1 MFKIDGTEY
10 NGEYCLVDGITETFT
25 LLEGLA
31 SARRQSKAM
40 WYDIIGTEISH
51 TVTLRR
57 GDCDPEKW
65 EELWSILRS
74 PTVSHAFEFPDG
86 TNGYIQYE
94 GHITTGSRMLN
105 YIDETNAAYWGDYT
119 IVIIPMNPQL

>member
-1 MFKIDGTEY
+1 MFIIDGVEY

-31 SARRQSKAM
+31 SARLQSKSM

-57 GDCDPEKW
+57 GNCELEKW
-65 EELWSILRS
+65 EELWNVLRS
-74 PTVSHAFEFPDG
+74 PTTSHMFQFPDG
-86 TNGYIQYE
+86 QNDFIMYE
-94 GHITTGSRMLN
+94 GHITTGSRALN
-105 YIDETNAAYWGDYT
+105 YIDDGQNAYWGDYS
-119 IVIIPMNPQL
+119 IVIIPIAPQL